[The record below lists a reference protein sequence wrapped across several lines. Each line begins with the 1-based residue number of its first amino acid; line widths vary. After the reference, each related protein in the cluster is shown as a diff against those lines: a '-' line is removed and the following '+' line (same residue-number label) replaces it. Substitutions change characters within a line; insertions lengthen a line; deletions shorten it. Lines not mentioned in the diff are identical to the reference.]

1 MWNLEKTLPYFVGS
15 RESFEHCAFELPNH
29 LSELENEL
37 KKEKREKEYV
47 KIVFSKVEQK
57 FMATIFQ

>member
-1 MWNLEKTLPYFVGS
+1 MHSWNLGKNLPYIVGS

-37 KKEKREKEYV
+37 KMVKQELLYV
-47 KIVFSKVEQK
+47 KKEFSIVE
-57 FMATIFQ
+57 